1 MKITAHRGI
10 SSIAPEN
17 TLAAFKKAAES
28 GCEWIELDVQLCADL
43 VPVIIHDQTVAR
55 CTSGSGIVSQM
66 TLAELQSLDAGS
78 WFDPKYCNERIPT
91 LAQTLLLAKETE
103 LKVNIELKL
112 YPEDDIELLCEKV
125 SLVINELGINP
136 SQLLFSSFEINA
148 LKQMQNKQPEIRRGL
163 LWHKMPDDVFTLL
176 MDVDAYSVHC
186 NYKFL
191 SQLQAQLLKQKGY
204 QIYCFTPNIPEEV
217 ALYWEWG
224 VDMMISDSPQVY
236 AAVR

>member
-1 MKITAHRGI
+1 MKITAHRGL

-17 TLAAFKKAAES
+17 TLVAFKKAAES

-43 VPVIIHDQTVAR
+43 VPVIIHDQSVAR

-91 LAQTLLLAKETE
+91 LAQTLLLAKEVK

-125 SLVINELGINP
+125 SIVINELGIDH
-136 SQLLFSSFEINA
+136 SQLLFSSFELDA
-148 LKQMQNKQPEIRRGL
+148 LKLMQIKQPNIRRGL
-163 LWHKMPDDVFTLL
+163 LWDTMPSDVFSLL
-176 MDVDAYSVHC
+176 ADIEAYSAHC

-191 SQLQAQLLKQKGY
+191 TQRQAQILKQKGY

>member
-191 SQLQAQLLKQKGY
+191 IDLRLIL
-204 QIYCFTPNIPEEV
+204 C
-217 ALYWEWG
+217 
-224 VDMMISDSPQVY
+224 
-236 AAVR
+236 